1 MLGNSSL
8 ESSMDLGVPISGME
22 TSMLENVL
30 ALVFMDSVSTV
41 FPMATV
47 TRVLGMMVQSKA
59 MEWTLSKMA
68 IQIAVNR
75 TLVPSTSL
83 YPR

>member
-41 FPMATV
+41 FQWP
-47 TRVLGMMVQSKA
+47 
-59 MEWTLSKMA
+59 
-68 IQIAVNR
+68 
-75 TLVPSTSL
+75 PS
-83 YPR
+83 